1 MAAQPRIGVVG
12 ATGAVGMVTLALL
25 AERGYENVRAFASA
39 RSAGSTVPLG
49 DGPIAVEEA
58 TAEALGAGDV
68 DLFFFSVG
76 TSASRELVPVA
87 SAAGAVCIDK
97 SSAYRLVD
105 GYPLVVP
112 EVNGD
117 RALEALTRDRIVANP
132 NCCTIPLTCV
142 LKSLHDEA
150 GLARVRVSTYQSV
163 SGAGAQRMDALA
175 HEAPASHDLVMD
187 WSWEGDESD
196 EEAKLRAETRKIL
209 ELPDLPVSAT
219 CVRVPVMVGHS
230 EAVWVDLE
238 EPLGPDDAAALLR
251 DAPSVRVLELPD
263 FPTPATATGI
273 DDVLVGRIRRDK
285 ASPRGLVMYLSSDNL
300 RKGAALNALQIA
312 ELLLRGTASGDASA
326 PRVVEAPAPGKA

>member
-1 MAAQPRIGVVG
+1 MEAVIGVVG
-12 ATGAVGMVTLALL
+12 ATGAVGKVTLSLL
-25 AERGYENVRAFASA
+25 AERGYDHVRAFASA
-39 RSAGSTVPLG
+39 RSAGSTVPFG
-49 DGPIAVEEA
+49 DGSITVEE
-58 TAEALGAGDV
+58 TTPEALGAGDV
-68 DLFFFSVG
+68 DLFLFSVG
-76 TSASRELVPVA
+76 TSASRELVPIA

-117 RALEALTRDRIVANP
+117 RALDALTRDRIVANP

-142 LKSLHDEA
+142 LKPLHDEA

-209 ELPDLPVSAT
+209 ELPDLPISAT

-230 EAVWVDLE
+230 EAVWIELE
-238 EPLGPDDAAALLR
+238 HRLAPEEAAEILR
-251 DAPSVRVLELPD
+251 DASSVRVLDLPE
-263 FPTPATATGI
+263 FPTPAAAAGE
-273 DDVLVGRIRRDK
+273 DEVLVGRIRRDT
-285 ASPRGLVMYLSSDNL
+285 ASENGIALYLSSDNL
-300 RKGAALNALQIA
+300 RKGAALNAIQIA
-312 ELLLRGTASGDASA
+312 ELLLESVAARAA
-326 PRVVEAPAPGKA
+326 